1 MYTVPRR
8 RYGLAEHSLRGAQLL
23 CHPQVPGLDQT
34 IEPSTLDLQ
43 YRSRYAQKD
52 IPDAYE
58 RLILDVIEGD
68 KSLFIRNDELEQ
80 AWKLF
85 TPILHHLEAN
95 QVQPKLYS
103 YGR

>member
-1 MYTVPRR
+1 MKKLAPRWVDWLSKAR
-8 RYGLAEHSLRGAQLL
+8 RSSVL
-23 CHPQVPGLDQT
+23 CLQVPGLEQS
-34 IEPSTLDLQ
+34 IEHSTLDLQ
-43 YRSRYAQKD
+43 YRSRYAQED

-85 TPILHHLEAN
+85 TPILHHLEEKGE
-95 QVQPKLYS
+95 QPRLYPF
-103 YGR
+103 GR